1 MLAQG
6 WITHPQLQRALS
18 QQRASGSGRIGDW
31 LVSECGLETEQVTRG
46 LSVQWGCPVISMDG
60 FSPVQMALVMPRSF
74 IEQFGMVP
82 LRVAASRLIYLGC
95 ADRPDAS
102 VAFAVERMSGL
113 KAEIGLVAAEHLEA
127 ARDRLLECEA
137 VSTTVEAAS
146 DEDALA
152 ARVTAVLEQ
161 KQPLA
166 SRLVRLHQY
175 YWLRIWL
182 ESGTKGKAGN
192 VPVSDED
199 MQDYIFTIGARA

>member
-1 MLAQG
+1 MDYASAVAK
-6 WITHPQLQRALS
+6 ALS

-31 LVSECGLETEQVTRG
+31 LVAECGLETEQVTRG
-46 LSVQWGCPVISMDG
+46 LSVQWGCPVVSLDG
-60 FSPVQMALVMPRSF
+60 FSPVEMALVMPRIF
-74 IEQFGMVP
+74 VEKFGMLP
-82 LRVAASRLIYLGC
+82 LRVAGSRLIYLGC

-113 KAEIGLVAAEHLEA
+113 KTESGLVDAEQLGA
-127 ARDRLLECEA
+127 ARSRLLECQG
-137 VSTTVEAAS
+137 VSATIEAAA

-182 ESGTKGKAGN
+182 ESGTKGKAGT
-192 VPVSDED
+192 VPASDED